1 LLLTIKYSIMPD
13 TISAALL
20 QAEQLRD
27 TSDSWRL
34 DTELLLAAALECQRD
49 YLYTWPE
56 QLLSAPQSREFYQ
69 GLERR
74 KQGEP
79 IAYIIGR
86 KAFWD
91 IELTVTPDVLIPR
104 PETELIVET
113 ALELFADPDSN
124 ICIADLGTG
133 SGAIA
138 LALAHHSSHWQ
149 ITATDLSAAALAVA
163 KHNASQIEVDNIEI
177 QLTSWC
183 QGLTPAYYDL
193 IVSNPPYVEAND
205 AHLAQGD
212 VRFEPRQAL
221 VAGDAGLKDIQQVV
235 SGSIV
240 LLKKNG
246 WLLLEHGYNQAAAV
260 AEILKRSG
268 FDNISCRRDLAGI
281 ERMTMAQPG

>member
-1 LLLTIKYSIMPD
+1 MPD

-20 QAEQLRD
+20 QAEQLRN
-27 TSDSWRL
+27 TSNSWRL
-34 DTELLLAAALECQRD
+34 DTELLLAAALECQRE

-56 QLLSAPQSREFYQ
+56 QLLSTSQSREFYQ
-69 GLERR
+69 ALERR

-86 KAFWD
+86 KSFWD

-104 PETELIVET
+104 PETELIVAT
-113 ALELFADPDSN
+113 ALELFADVDSN
-124 ICIADLGTG
+124 VCIADLGTG

-138 LALAHHSSHWQ
+138 LALAHHCPRWQ
-149 ITATDLSAAALAVA
+149 ITATDLCAAALAVA
-163 KHNASQIEVDNIEI
+163 QHNASQIGVDNIAF

-183 QGLTPAYYDL
+183 QDLTPAHYDL

-205 AHLAQGD
+205 EHLAQGD
-212 VRFEPRQAL
+212 VRFEPRRAL
-221 VAGDAGLKDIQQVV
+221 VASDAGLNAIQQIA
-235 SGSIV
+235 SGSSA
-240 LLKKNG
+240 LLKKQG

-260 AEILKRSG
+260 ADILHLSG

-281 ERMTMAQPG
+281 ERMTMAQRG